1 VSWIDGVIAAVVVLA
16 AFRGRATGALRQ
28 IGNWVGFATGFI
40 LGTWCAPPLAHQ
52 LSSTTWRPL
61 AAIGTV
67 VVFSFLGAAFGRLC
81 GGAAHHSLHQMH
93 LGSLDASVGAG
104 VGVVSALL
112 SCWLLAGVLVNAP
125 WFSLAGGIS
134 QSKILVALDHVMPPV
149 PTIEAKVAALFRGA
163 DFPSIFADIV
173 APSVP
178 TVTTPSNDLT
188 AQQVGAQSAAV
199 VKVIASGAC
208 GASHEGTAFVI
219 GRNEVV
225 TNAHVIAGA
234 TLVRVNG
241 QRAQVRLIDIRDDLA
256 VLSVSTGTPP
266 VLQLINPPA
275 RGTATAVVG
284 YPLNGPLT
292 TTPSAFAG
300 LITGRSGGLYGPP
313 TFDRSLLVL
322 NASVQPGN
330 SGSPVFVDGRVIGIV
345 VSRSTSQDSTAY
357 AVPSAVIRADLAK
370 VNFAAT
376 VSTGACIAN

>member
-1 VSWIDGVIAAVVVLA
+1 MSWIDGVIAAVVVLA

-40 LGTWCAPPLAHQ
+40 LGTWCAPPLAHH

-61 AAIGTV
+61 AAIGIV
-67 VVFSFLGAAFGRLC
+67 VVFSFMGAAFGRLC

-104 VGVVSALL
+104 VGVISALL

-149 PTIEAKVAALFRGA
+149 PTIEAKVATLFRGA
-163 DFPSIFADIV
+163 DFPSVFADIV

-178 TVTTPSNDLT
+178 TVTTPASDVT
-188 AQQVGAQSAAV
+188 TQQVGARSAAV

-208 GASHEGTAFVI
+208 GASHEGTAFVV

-234 TLVRVNG
+234 TMVRVDG

-256 VLSVSTGTPP
+256 VLSVATGSRPILEF
-266 VLQLINPPA
+266 VDPPA
-275 RGTATAVVG
+275 RGTASAVVG
-284 YPLNGPLT
+284 FPLDGPLT
-292 TTPSAFAG
+292 TTPSAVAG
-300 LITGRSGGLYGPP
+300 LITARSRDLYGGP

-330 SGSPVFVDGRVIGIV
+330 SGSPVFVSGRVIGIV
-345 VSRSTSQDSTAY
+345 VSRSTSQDTTAY
-357 AVPSAVIRADLAK
+357 AVPSAVIRADLAT